1 MSGLS
6 TAHSAAL
13 AALLARCSEAMLKSV
28 SGMVAGLPGRK
39 AADMRR
45 MLAEEMADRRRR
57 ALVFEPI
64 LPMFRTRA
72 DGIPATSFPAE
83 VLPRLWK
90 VASGREPQLLPRL
103 DEGEDEAGRAII
115 ANRICQAAASIVRD
129 QPELIW
135 PAGLQPE
142 TRARGLEDLA
152 ISLDLSHLARRA
164 LPLIEIWLKRPDG
177 DQLAELRLMV
187 KDCAEIHADGAWRLV
202 EILFAHLEDAVLV
215 LRILTRTS
223 GAADRVGFLSVS
235 EMGDFVE
242 RLLNGVSQRVERLTA
257 WAADGGQGDIAPV
270 MVDLDWCA
278 NVLAELD
285 VTLTLEPD
293 SPWGISVRESRLTVA
308 AWMSKLYRNAA
319 KAVDRALPLVRVQ
332 TSGRMTRMAPDLAAP
347 ARGEAAEKAFALMK
361 LVGVTRRAA
370 STFGAEADRKTLI
383 DELVERLTSYA
394 DQILS
399 SIHEEGADRTH
410 GLALIAVAARYL
422 ELIEAR
428 DAARTVRRR
437 AAAAAGN
444 GGADGASS
452 QAA

>member
-6 TAHSAAL
+6 TAHSVAL

-28 SGMVAGLPGRK
+28 SNTVAGLPGEK
-39 AADMRR
+39 AIDMRR

-57 ALVFEPI
+57 ALAFAPI
-64 LPMFRTRA
+64 LPMFRARA
-72 DGIPATSFPAE
+72 DGIPATTFPAE

-90 VASGREPQLLPRL
+90 AASGREPQLLPRL
-103 DEGEDEAGRAII
+103 DEDEGGRVIV

-129 QPELIW
+129 QPELVW
-135 PAGLQPE
+135 PAGLRPE
-142 TRARGLEDLA
+142 ARDRGLEDLA
-152 ISLDLSHLARRA
+152 ICLDLSHLARRA
-164 LPLIEIWLKRPDG
+164 LPLIEVWLKRPDG

-202 EILFAHLEDAVLV
+202 EILFAHLEDSVLV

-223 GAADRVGFLSVS
+223 GAADQVGFLSVS

-242 RLLNGVSQRVERLTA
+242 RLLDGVSQRVDRLTA

-270 MVDLDWCA
+270 MADLDWCA

-308 AWMSKLYRNAA
+308 TWMSRLYRKAA
-319 KAVDRALPLVRVQ
+319 KAVDAALPLVRVQ
-332 TSGRMTRMAPDLAAP
+332 MSGRMTRMAPDLAAP
-347 ARGEAAEKAFALMK
+347 ARGDAAEKAFALMK

-370 STFGAEADRKTLI
+370 ATFGAEGDRKTLI
-383 DELVERLTSYA
+383 DEMVERLTSYA

-399 SIHEEGADRTH
+399 SINEEGADRTH
-410 GLALIAVAARYL
+410 GLALISVAARYL

-444 GGADGASS
+444 GGPVGASS

>member
-6 TAHSAAL
+6 TAHSVAL

-28 SGMVAGLPGRK
+28 SSTVAGLPGEK
-39 AADMRR
+39 AIDMRR
-45 MLAEEMADRRRR
+45 MLAEEMAERRRR
-57 ALVFEPI
+57 ALAFEPI
-64 LPMFRTRA
+64 LPMFRVRG
-72 DGIPATSFPAE
+72 DGIPATTFPAE

-103 DEGEDEAGRAII
+103 DEDEGGRVIV

-129 QPELIW
+129 QPDLVW
-135 PAGLQPE
+135 PAGLRPE
-142 TRARGLEDLA
+142 ARDKGLEDLA

-164 LPLIEIWLKRPDG
+164 LPLIEVWLKRPDG

-202 EILFAHLEDAVLV
+202 EILFAHLEDAVLI

-308 AWMSKLYRNAA
+308 TWMSRLYRKAA
-319 KAVDRALPLVRVQ
+319 KAVDAALPLVRVQ

-370 STFGAEADRKTLI
+370 STFGAEGDRKTLI

-399 SIHEEGADRTH
+399 SINEEGADRTH

-437 AAAAAGN
+437 AAAAAGD
-444 GGADGASS
+444 GGPAGASS